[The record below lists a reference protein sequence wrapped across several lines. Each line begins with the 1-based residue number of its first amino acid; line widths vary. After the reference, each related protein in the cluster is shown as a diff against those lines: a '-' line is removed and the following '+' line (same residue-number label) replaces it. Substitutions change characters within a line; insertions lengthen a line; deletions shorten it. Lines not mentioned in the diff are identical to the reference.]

1 MAYFSDRPCE
11 IDKATALAYLKEGS
25 ALEIGEL
32 ADKVRRKLHSNRAY
46 YAVNAAITY
55 SNICEVLCPI
65 CSFSK
70 REGQEGA
77 YLLTPEEVFERAK
90 KFSEMGAE
98 EIHIIGGI
106 YSKLPLSYYIDI
118 IRAVKSADAK
128 LNIVAFTASECAAMA
143 KASGLPLG
151 EVFERLKAAGVN
163 VDQVARALE
172 VRFVSTNWRGG
183 GVDQPCLE
191 ASGMSEVMDGLLEEL
206 DQGCRIRL
214 SEISLAEL
222 DSRLYLKQRR

>member
-70 REGQEGA
+70 KEGQEGA
-77 YLLTPEEVFERAK
+77 NIDTMIHAYVDKCLLIDSP
-90 KFSEMGAE
+90 AE
-98 EIHIIGGI
+98 E
-106 YSKLPLSYYIDI
+106 P
-118 IRAVKSADAK
+118 R
-128 LNIVAFTASECAAMA
+128 ASE
-143 KASGLPLG
+143 
-151 EVFERLKAAGVN
+151 
-163 VDQVARALE
+163 
-172 VRFVSTNWRGG
+172 
-183 GVDQPCLE
+183 
-191 ASGMSEVMDGLLEEL
+191 
-206 DQGCRIRL
+206 
-214 SEISLAEL
+214 
-222 DSRLYLKQRR
+222 

>member
-70 REGQEGA
+70 KEGQEGA

-90 KFSEMGAE
+90 KFSEMGAFLT
-98 EIHIIGGI
+98 
-106 YSKLPLSYYIDI
+106 K
-118 IRAVKSADAK
+118 
-128 LNIVAFTASECAAMA
+128 
-143 KASGLPLG
+143 
-151 EVFERLKAAGVN
+151 
-163 VDQVARALE
+163 
-172 VRFVSTNWRGG
+172 
-183 GVDQPCLE
+183 
-191 ASGMSEVMDGLLEEL
+191 
-206 DQGCRIRL
+206 
-214 SEISLAEL
+214 
-222 DSRLYLKQRR
+222 LKQSCVMVRPHFRKRPSGRWYDEPTSSETRR